1 MFFVPMKGTTKEVK
15 KSELQGILSAK
26 EVQIIAKT
34 LNCTPSYVNKVLRG
48 ARQSQVIVDM
58 AKNLLAL
65 REATE
70 NILNTNASTLPRK
83 KSEEVEA

>member
-1 MFFVPMKGTTKEVK
+1 MFFVPMNEPTKEIK
-15 KSELQGILSAK
+15 KSELQGKLSPS

-34 LNCTPSYVNKVLRG
+34 LDCTPSYVNKVLRG

-58 AKNLLAL
+58 AHNLLAL
-65 REATE
+65 REASE
-70 NILNTNASTLPRK
+70 NILKTTATSLPRK